1 VDVGDYFEGDV
12 AQDST
17 GFTSGAAATG
27 GTGGNQLQTLLSAQG
42 TEVCP
47 ESLETLSSEPRTF
60 TVSSTGV

>member
-12 AQDST
+12 AADST

-47 ESLETLSSEPRTF
+47 ETLETPDSKPRT
-60 TVSSTGV
+60 

>member
-1 VDVGDYFEGDV
+1 MDVGDYFEGDV

-47 ESLETLSSEPRTF
+47 ESLETLIPKP
-60 TVSSTGV
+60 